1 MSNKWF
7 SRRCAVVLCT
17 CIVSVAWSSESVIYV
32 DAAAT
37 GAQDGTSW
45 TDAYLHLQDA
55 FTEVAETSVPVEIRI
70 AQGTYRPSDGG
81 TDGSPRMAT
90 FELRN
95 HLTLSGG
102 YAGVAGS
109 DADARDVERYETILT
124 GAFASDTSPDNDA
137 EPPTPGN
144 SSRIILTG
152 REIDETTVLDGLT
165 ITRASSYG
173 MELQPG
179 SPSIYRC
186 HFVDN
191 GSEGISASECN
202 SVLLDCTFVENGE
215 IGIDVS
221 GPANLTLTGCAFV
234 ENGRGGIDV
243 WDCNGVLT
251 NCTFERNGHGSGSR
265 AGFHCYQGNLRMTDC
280 RFAEH
285 GDGAIDSSGTLDLLR
300 CSFLANTDEAAIKHS
315 GTLMARKCVFR
326 SNRGWARATVEC
338 LQTATLID
346 CDFTANAFRHAGAID
361 AAGSLTL
368 TNCRF
373 VGNSGSFFT
382 GAVLIDVDML
392 NARGCLFAGNAG
404 PWAGAISNRSAPV
417 LQLSNCTFAG
427 NRGRPNTIDHW
438 PITPAIARMT
448 QCIVWDGPDP
458 FTPHPEVPSEI
469 VVTNSNVQGGY
480 PGEGNVDIDPL
491 FVDPGYWDTNDT
503 PADANDD
510 VWIAGDYHLKSQAGH
525 WDEEAES
532 WVLDEE
538 TSPCIDLGDP
548 NGPLG
553 AEPFPNGGFVNLGA
567 YGGTA
572 QASRSY
578 FGAPV
583 CENQIAG
590 DINGD
595 CKVDDLDMDILM
607 SHWLMDATEL
617 SNTPPSITL
626 ISPAEGDEFSPNT
639 PIVFR
644 AEASDPDGTVIRVKY
659 HFQTHWDNA
668 VRVSAGATATDPT
681 DDWKATWEWQPPSF
695 EIPPE
700 AIYTIQ
706 AEAMDDQGA
715 KTMTPEIEI
724 KRTP

>member
-1 MSNKWF
+1 MRNRWF
-7 SRRCAVVLCT
+7 SQRCAVILWA
-17 CIVSVAWSSESVIYV
+17 CIVSVTWSSESVIYV

-45 TDAYLHLQDA
+45 TNAYLRLQDA
-55 FTEVAETSVPVEIRI
+55 FTEAIETSEPVEIRV
-70 AQGTYRPSDGG
+70 AQGAYRASDGG
-81 TDGSPRMAT
+81 AQSGRRTAT
-90 FELRN
+90 FALRN
-95 HLTLSGG
+95 NLTLSGG
-102 YAGVAGS
+102 YAGVADS
-109 DADARDVERYETILT
+109 DPDARDVERYQTILT
-124 GAFASDTSPDNDA
+124 GVIAASDTPDDTVA
-137 EPPTPGN
+137 PPQGN
-144 SSRIILTG
+144 CRIILTG

-165 ITRASSYG
+165 VTGASSYG
-173 MELQPG
+173 MDLSLA
-179 SPSIYRC
+179 SPSLYRC
-186 HFVDN
+186 RFIDN
-191 GSEGISASECN
+191 GSAGISAWDCN
-202 SVLLDCTFVENGE
+202 SVLVD
-215 IGIDVS
+215 
-221 GPANLTLTGCAFV
+221 
-234 ENGRGGIDV
+234 
-243 WDCNGVLT
+243 
-251 NCTFERNGHGSGSR
+251 CTFERNGFDGISDGGIDNKR
-265 AGFHCYQGNLRMTDC
+265 GDLKLTDC
-280 RFAEH
+280 AFIENE
-285 GDGAIDSSGTLDLLR
+285 GGGITNSGTLDLLR
-300 CSFLANTDEAAIKHS
+300 CSFVGNTDEAAIEHS
-315 GTLMARKCVFR
+315 GTLMARKCIFR
-326 SNRGWARATVEC
+326 SNRGWARAAVEC

-346 CDFTANAFRHAGAID
+346 CDFTDNAFRHAGAID

-373 VGNSGSFFT
+373 VGNSGGFLA
-382 GAVLIDVDML
+382 GAVLIAGDML
-392 NARGCLFAGNAG
+392 NARGCLFAGNVG
-404 PWAGAISNRSAPV
+404 PWAGALSNRSAPV
-417 LQLSNCTFAG
+417 LQLSNCTFTG
-427 NRGRPNTIDHW
+427 NRGRPNAVDHP
-438 PITPAIARMT
+438 PIAGAIARMT

-458 FTPHPEVPSEI
+458 FTAHPEVPPEI

-510 VWIAGDYHLKSQAGH
+510 VWIAGDYHLRSQAGH
-525 WDEEAES
+525 WDVEAEN

-572 QASRSY
+572 EASRSY

-583 CENQIAG
+583 CETQIAG

-607 SHWLMDATEL
+607 SHWLMDASEL

-626 ISPAEGDEFSPNT
+626 ISPVEGDEFSPNT

-644 AEASDPDGTVIRVKY
+644 AEASDPDGAVIRVKY
-659 HFQTHWDNA
+659 HFQVQWDDA

-715 KTMTPEIEI
+715 TTVTPEIEI
-724 KRTP
+724 KPSP